1 MRTRHVAMS
10 LVMALVVLPEPV
22 TSIMAVMFI
31 CIWCLLQRKRRRALN
46 FFDDSPE
53 VTET

>member
-1 MRTRHVAMS
+1 MRTRNVAMS

-31 CIWCLLQRKRRRALN
+31 CVWCLLQRKRRRVLN
-46 FFDDSPE
+46 FFGDSPE